1 MHMDDLSQQI
11 GNLEQ
16 HDGALQAVLGD
27 LQWRQSLVPP
37 GSAVQRALR
46 AKLTQVQQERAAV
59 RTALATAQHQRM
71 HLLADSRIH

>member
-16 HDGALQAVLGD
+16 HDAALLALLGD

-37 GSAVQRALR
+37 GSSVQRALR
-46 AKLTQVQQERAAV
+46 VKLTQVQQERAAV
-59 RTALATAQHQRM
+59 RTALTTAQHHRL
-71 HLLADSRIH
+71 HILAASRSH